1 MVAVDIND
9 REIANV
15 STYVRNAWGNEASE
29 LTEDQVTKI
38 RDSIADMQD
47 QWTGEELQSEYLS
60 DL

>member
-29 LTEDQVTKI
+29 LTEDQVAKI

-47 QWTGEELQSEYLS
+47 QQTGEELQSNTF